1 MSRRLWFPFAFFF
14 GLFAISSLIAQE
26 ATDSPAAS
34 PVAASPV
41 QTPAP
46 ASSQAPDAVKIY
58 LKGRDFETAGKM
70 ADAIAKYQEA
80 VSICNQEL
88 QASPGR
94 MEAYVVKSWC
104 QLRMK
109 SYADTIATGLAALK
123 VGSDGRILEAL
134 GEAFFYQT
142 DMENSLRYFQRYV
155 DVTPENGDKVATAY
169 YFMGEAY
176 AGLSKLDHSDIAFAT
191 ALYMSP
197 KSYRWWYRYGVL
209 HERRGEKDL
218 AVKAYEQAL
227 GISPT
232 FADAISARD
241 RLKTPQ

>member
-1 MSRRLWFPFAFFF
+1 MARRPSFPLAFVL
-14 GLFAISSLIAQE
+14 GLFAFSSLVAQE
-26 ATDSPAAS
+26 ATDSPSAS
-34 PVAASPV
+34 PLAPSPA

-70 ADAIAKYQEA
+70 AEAVAKYQEA
-80 VSICNQEL
+80 VTICNQEL
-88 QASPGR
+88 QTSPGR

-123 VGSDGRILEAL
+123 VGTDGRILEVL

-142 DMENSLRYFQRYV
+142 DMESSLRYFQRYV
-155 DVTPENGDKVATAY
+155 DITPENGDKVATAY

-176 AGLSKLDHSDIAFAT
+176 AGLSKLDHADIAFAM
-191 ALYMSP
+191 AVYMSP

-209 HERRGEKDL
+209 RERRGEKDL
-218 AVKAYEQAL
+218 AVKAYEQAIS
-227 GISPT
+227 ISPGY
-232 FADAISARD
+232 ADAIGARD